1 MRKKYNIRIPK
12 GKEVK
17 NVKTNIVN
25 GNIKV
30 SFDLDDVFEPKDGD
44 FLAVKDDGCVFIYS
58 DAKAL
63 SRDSVCSY
71 CGSFGNYKGSIE
83 VRFSDNWTTKE
94 NCRIATSDE
103 KEKFIDRLKNECGK
117 RWNSET
123 KKLED
128 IRWRAEENELYY
140 YLIVGNPTIVK
151 NMADTHLL
159 FDDARYES
167 GNYFRTYKAA
177 KKVADQIKD
186 IFKNSKAE

>member
-44 FLAVKDDGCVFIYS
+44 FLHNESCDITVIY
-58 DAKAL
+58 K
-63 SRDSVCSY
+63 
-71 CGSFGNYKGSIE
+71 E
-83 VRFSDNWTTKE
+83 THHE
-94 NCRIATSDE
+94 NCSVVSYAGAGSHNITFHTGIGWGLTSDYRPATEQE
-103 KEKFIDRLKNECGK
+103 KQSFLERLEKECGK
-117 RWNSET
+117 RWNPET
-123 KKLED
+123 KQIED

-151 NMADTHLL
+151 NMADMHLL
-159 FDDARYES
+159 FDDVRYES
-167 GNYFRTYKAA
+167 GNYFRTYEAA
-177 KKVADQIKD
+177 KKVADQIKE

>member
-30 SFDLDDVFEPKDGD
+30 SFDLEDVFDPKDGD
-44 FLAVKDDGCVFIYS
+44 FVTDFDGDVFIVKDTNDYDIRDCYVGYS
-58 DAKAL
+58 KLTGFKFDIVSWARPKRY
-63 SRDSVCSY
+63 STMQEKQ
-71 CGSFGNYKGSIE
+71 SFLE
-83 VRFSDNWTTKE
+83 
-94 NCRIATSDE
+94 
-103 KEKFIDRLKNECGK
+103 RLKNEWGK
-117 RWNSET
+117 RWNPET

-128 IRWRAEENELYY
+128 IRRRAKENELYY

-167 GNYFRTYKAA
+167 GNYFRTYEAA
-177 KKVADQIKD
+177 KKVADQIKE
-186 IFKNSKAE
+186 IFKNSKS